1 MHEQLSSASGN
12 CRKINS
18 LHLQP
23 RNSPTVLNAG
33 FQFAQFWDGR
43 SSNLEAQAK
52 EPTLNP
58 DEMGLPAEADLLKR
72 LRGLKTYQTRFP
84 EAFSDRTEPISIT
97 SARHS
102 IVSGGYRIHCGIP
115 PLPLGQ
121 RSRGAECRIDP
132 HGCPSMAHLREHQ
145 RPLHHTRQQRDIHG
159 SWRDAFGQLTDGLF
173 QQFILRL
180 EPVILRMA
188 VLTAVDEI
196 NLIGPLGNLLVGR
209 RFDMFGRLC
218 HRTLD
223 GGCRPGVQS
232 SPRFLFTSR
241 QENKTFL
248 ETNH

>member
-52 EPTLNP
+52 EPMLNP

-72 LRGLKTYQTRFP
+72 LRGLKTSQTRFP
-84 EAFSDRTEPISIT
+84 EAFSDRTEPISIP

-115 PLPLGQ
+115 PLPLRQ
-121 RSRGAECRIDP
+121 RTGGASAALTRTGARQWLICANTSAPCTTPASNATFMEVGGMLSANLRT
-132 HGCPSMAHLREHQ
+132 GCFSNSYCAW
-145 RPLHHTRQQRDIHG
+145 
-159 SWRDAFGQLTDGLF
+159 S
-173 QQFILRL
+173 
-180 EPVILRMA
+180 
-188 VLTAVDEI
+188 
-196 NLIGPLGNLLVGR
+196 
-209 RFDMFGRLC
+209 
-218 HRTLD
+218 
-223 GGCRPGVQS
+223 QS
-232 SPRFLFTSR
+232 SCAWPS
-241 QENKTFL
+241 
-248 ETNH
+248 